1 MSFPVG
7 LDRDLAVTHAWSVVA
22 LPSSFVLD
30 AGHRGVGFA
39 EGDLA
44 WDDPGV
50 TKRLDELIE
59 RGEARNDDEP
69 T

>member
-7 LDRDLAVTHAWSVVA
+7 LDRDRSVTRGWGVVA
-22 LPSSFVLD
+22 LPSSFLLD
-30 AGHRGVGFA
+30 GGHRGLGFA

-50 TKRLDELIE
+50 DVSAAIELIE
-59 RGEARNDDEP
+59 QGEAQRDEP